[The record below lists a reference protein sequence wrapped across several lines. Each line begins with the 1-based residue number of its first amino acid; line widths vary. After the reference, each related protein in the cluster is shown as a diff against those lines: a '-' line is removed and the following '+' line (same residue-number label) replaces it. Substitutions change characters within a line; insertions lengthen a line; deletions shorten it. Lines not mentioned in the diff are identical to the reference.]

1 MANDEMKLIKEDK
14 WLPELW
20 GVTATH
26 SGAATAT
33 LPLSDA
39 HKLKLYF
46 YWGANDYWVDNKI
59 RDALIKQRGR
69 REGDNETRDWPHMQI
84 AGNSDIEHC
93 FSLNPEHSQIV
104 ATEVA
109 NYLLEVKHRIGL
121 ARRI

>member
-20 GVTATH
+20 GVTSDR
-26 SGAATAT
+26 SGAATA
-33 LPLSDA
+33 SIAHADA

-59 RDALIKQRGR
+59 RDALIRQRGSR
-69 REGDNETRDWPHMQI
+69 TTDPSTRDWPHMQI
-84 AGNSDIEHC
+84 ASNSDIEHC
-93 FSLNPEHSQIV
+93 FSLNPEHMQIV

-109 NYLLEVKHRIGL
+109 NYLRDVKARTGL
-121 ARRI
+121 